1 MKRNGQHSD
10 KKKKNSRQEKEEKTE
25 EHIYIYIYIS
35 NSMELS
41 GRGVVSINKAG
52 RILENKPN
60 KKEKTNREIMA
71 ALECHIQ

>member
-1 MKRNGQHSD
+1 
-10 KKKKNSRQEKEEKTE
+10 
-25 EHIYIYIYIS
+25 
-35 NSMELS
+35 MELS

-60 KKEKTNREIMA
+60 EKKKTNREIMA